1 MAYDQYLAQN
11 NLDNMYDTFQA
22 LGQVL
27 VSQRSKMK
35 NLVDDLNALI
45 SPIYDLW
52 GSFQAKFMQMKTF
65 RSDFIFL
72 HINCIVKSS

>member
-1 MAYDQYLAQN
+1 ME
-11 NLDNMYDTFQA
+11 
-22 LGQVL
+22 
-27 VSQRSKMK
+27 

-65 RSDFIFL
+65 RSDFSNFQKVREL
-72 HINCIVKSS
+72 GFFGQQKAYLSLSAFCKH